1 LPRVKPQTE
10 AFCTIWLHNGF
21 INVDGEK
28 MAKSKG
34 NFFTVRDIAKTFDYE
49 VIRFFMLSAHYR
61 SPINFSAELLEQAK
75 NGLER
80 IYNCLDNLEY
90 LKEHAQAEK

>member
-1 LPRVKPQTE
+1 
-10 AFCTIWLHNGF
+10 
-21 INVDGEK
+21 
-28 MAKSKG
+28 
-34 NFFTVRDIAKTFDYE
+34 
-49 VIRFFMLSAHYR
+49 MLSAHYR

-90 LKEHAQAEK
+90 LKEHAQAEKITDSERELQNSSLGLRQNSLKPWTMTSIRRMPLQPFLIL